1 MEKREKDLIS
11 PAPSRRRTTGR
22 NFHTGQQWSYYQ
34 DHDTKMGGGGGG
46 GGHKF
51 YDTCNNCGKHG
62 HTFKQCK
69 NPITSYGVIM
79 FRIAPNQERQYL
91 MIRRKDTLGYMDFMR
106 GKYSV
111 SNQKYILNMLQQMTV
126 QEKEKLRKYTFDAL
140 WSDLWK
146 EEDLGPSNRRS
157 PKGGS
162 SSIVPGDLMD
172 MSLLSLTEC
181 VPKLAGSPPAAT
193 AAEGGEPGDDIAE
206 DDTPPV
212 IGDGSDLSPTTCGS
226 GNLYGTYKQEE
237 SNSHEKFNYLA
248 TKRIAD
254 VLQHTNLPSVC
265 HELMASQ
272 DTSSWSIL
280 HYLIA
285 CSEKMNSP
293 EEQWRE
299 PEWGFPK
306 GRRNFQEKDYE
317 CALREMTEETG
328 YPTHLVK
335 NIKNVLPFDEII
347 LGSNYKSY
355 KHKYY
360 LMYIKY
366 EDSLNTDNYDKS
378 EVSMMQWKS
387 YDECLAC
394 IRPYNQEKRRLITHI
409 EQTLT
414 KYRIRGVM

>member
-1 MEKREKDLIS
+1 M
-11 PAPSRRRTTGR
+11 
-22 NFHTGQQWSYYQ
+22 
-34 DHDTKMGGGGGG
+34 GGGGG

-146 EEDLGPSNRRS
+146 EEDDPGPSNRRS
-157 PKGGS
+157 ERATTDAVVVKTRHPS
-162 SSIVPGDLMD
+162 SPRDLMH
-172 MSLLSLTEC
+172 MSLTSLSEV
-181 VPKLAGSPPAAT
+181 VPMLAGSSAEPSPT
-193 AAEGGEPGDDIAE
+193 AEGVEDNHGMIQTLNAA
-206 DDTPPV
+206 DDTPTV
-212 IGDGSDLSPTTCGS
+212 MGGS
-226 GNLYGTYKQEE
+226 GNIYGTYKQEE

-248 TKRIAD
+248 TKHIQD
-254 VLQHTNLPSVC
+254 VLQHTNLPPAC
-265 HELMASQ
+265 HELMASE

-387 YDECLAC
+387 YEECLAC